1 MGATHSAS
9 SQEELQQRQ
18 GLGLQVLLSLLALLL
33 LLLGGSLLLA
43 WRMLRKRVKAGE
55 HPEPLQT
62 PSQVRQ
68 AGGVWGAGE
77 GGTEDVGGF
86 NRPTGQWKS
95 ECIVD
100 GWTGDRRFL
109 CLFLSLRTL
118 SLQKGSP
125 EELHY
130 STVAFD
136 SQSPDS
142 KANRIHSQKT
152 LEREPEYSVIKQT

>member
-1 MGATHSAS
+1 VWLLLALLLLWVPATSPAPPANSIVTQISTIADGVTTTPSSSSSTVSVAMGATHSAS
-9 SQEELQQRQ
+9 SQE
-18 GLGLQVLLSLLALLL
+18 LQVLLSLLALLL

-62 PSQVRQ
+62 PSQ
-68 AGGVWGAGE
+68 
-77 GGTEDVGGF
+77 
-86 NRPTGQWKS
+86 
-95 ECIVD
+95 
-100 GWTGDRRFL
+100 
-109 CLFLSLRTL
+109 
-118 SLQKGSP
+118 GSP